1 MQIRILAI
9 GNRLDDWLNRG
20 FAAYRDRLP
29 GRWQLELV
37 EIPLPA
43 RRDPAV
49 AMRREAGQLL
59 SRLVPGEC
67 VVALDERGEQ
77 WSSVE
82 LAGRLARWE
91 QDHGRV
97 ALLVGGPDGLDP
109 SVRDRAGTCWS
120 LSRLTLPH
128 GLVRVLLAEQLYR
141 AWSILNGHPYHRA

>member
-1 MQIRILAI
+1 MLIRILAI

-29 GRWQLELV
+29 SRLRLELV

-49 AMRREAGQLL
+49 AMRREAEQLL
-59 SRLVPGEC
+59 SRLAPGEY
-67 VVALDERGEQ
+67 VVALDERGEP
-77 WSSVE
+77 WSSTE
-82 LAGRLARWE
+82 LADRLSRWE

-109 SVRDRAGTCWS
+109 SVRQRAGACWS

-128 GLVRVLLAEQLYR
+128 GLVRVLLAEQVYR

>member
-1 MQIRILAI
+1 MLIRILAI

-29 GRWQLELV
+29 SRLRLELV

-49 AMRREAGQLL
+49 AMRREAEQLL
-59 SRLVPGEC
+59 SRLSPGEYA
-67 VVALDERGEQ
+67 VALDERGDS
-77 WSSVE
+77 WSSME
-82 LAGRLARWE
+82 LAERLSRWE

-97 ALLVGGPDGLDP
+97 ALLVGGPEGLDP
-109 SVRDRAGTCWS
+109 SVRQRASACWS

-128 GLVRVLLAEQLYR
+128 GLVRVLLAEQVYR